1 MPPRDPLVSLVM
13 PAWRPDPRW
22 LREAVESAL
31 SQEGC
36 EVELVV
42 VDDGS
47 PEPVAASLEDVTD
60 PRLRL
65 LRVEHGGVSRAR
77 NAGLA
82 AAQGEFIRF
91 LDADDV
97 IPPRS
102 TAALLAATSPSIGI
116 AYGATL
122 VCDEALQPLRTM
134 KCDLEGDI
142 LESCLL
148 GRLDITLPSILFDRR
163 VVEAAGPWNEAL
175 TLCEDYDFVLRAVA
189 HTSVRAVGEIATWYR
204 RHGASATRTADLAT
218 AETAWRTVIEGFF
231 RAPSGSRGI
240 APPAP
245 RGGGPAPRPRAG
257 LRPFGPAPEG
267 AEPPAER
274 GPEVSPGRGPH
285 VRRDLPP
292 RHLRALE
299 GVVDFIP

>member
-1 MPPRDPLVSLVM
+1 M

-22 LREAVESAL
+22 LREAVESVL
-31 SQEGC
+31 SQEVNQEGC
-36 EVELVV
+36 AVELVL

-47 PEPVAASLEDVTD
+47 PEPVAASLGDLAD
-60 PRLRL
+60 SRLRL
-65 LRVEHGGVSRAR
+65 LRIEHGGVSRAR

-102 TAALLAATSPSIGI
+102 TAALLAALSPSTGI

-122 VCDEALQPLRTM
+122 ICDEALRPLREM
-134 KCDLEGDI
+134 KCDLEGDV

-189 HTSVRAVGEIATWYR
+189 HTSVRAVGEVATWYR

-218 AETAWRTVIEGFF
+218 AETAWRAVIDGFF
-231 RAPSGSRGI
+231 ERRPDLAGSPLQRRAEAVLLLDRARAYAHFGQPRKALSRLLSAARRSPLGAARTFVEI
-240 APPAP
+240 S
-245 RGGGPAPRPRAG
+245 RRA
-257 LRPFGPAPEG
+257 
-267 AEPPAER
+267 
-274 GPEVSPGRGPH
+274 VSKR
-285 VRRDLPP
+285 LK
-292 RHLRALE
+292 A
-299 GVVDFIP
+299 